1 MSHCDII
8 PCRKELAALTVP
20 KDTPEVLKNFLIY
33 TEVVRGKS
41 DSTTDE
47 YYLDLRM
54 FMRFLKRH
62 RGLVPKETEFDAIDI
77 SDVDID
83 LIRTIKLSDL
93 YDFSFFLSREREYIR
108 PGEKTHKQGL
118 GDAARAR
125 KVSSLKSFFKYL
137 TSKAMLLDE
146 NPAAELEYPKLAK
159 KLPRY
164 LSTDESMELLENVSG
179 RSPER
184 DYLIIT
190 LFLNC
195 GLRVSELVGINLG
208 DIKDNTLRVT
218 GKGNKQRVVYL
229 NSSCIAAINDYL
241 PVRARYAVP
250 GENALILSERK
261 QRIAAITVKKLIK
274 KHIESAGLD
283 SEKYSAHKLR
293 HTAATLMYQNGV
305 DVLTLK
311 VILGHEQLNTTQ
323 IYTHLAPSELQLA
336 AEANPL
342 AKVKR
347 KKQDKEPKVE

>member
-1 MSHCDII
+1 MTF
-8 PCRKELAALTVP
+8 PE
-20 KDTPEVLKNFLIY
+20 DTPEILKRFLVY
-33 TEVVRGKS
+33 TETVRGKS
-41 DSTTDE
+41 NSTADE

-54 FMRFLKRH
+54 FFRFLKKK
-62 RGLVPKETEFDAIDI
+62 RGLVPENTEFDSISI

-83 LIRTIKLSDL
+83 LIRSVTLSDL
-93 YDFSFFLSREREYIR
+93 YDFSFFLSREREYVR
-108 PGEKTHKQGL
+108 PGEERSSKNAGL

-164 LSTDESMELLENVSG
+164 LSADESEELLDNVAG
-179 RSPER
+179 RDPER

-195 GLRVSELVGINLG
+195 GLRVSELVGIDLG
-208 DIKDNTLRVT
+208 DIKDETLTVT

-229 NSSCIAAINDYL
+229 NRACRDAIAEYL
-241 PVRARYAVP
+241 PRRAKYAVP
-250 GENALILSERK
+250 GENALFLSERK
-261 QRIAAITVKKLIK
+261 RRIAAITVKKLIK
-274 KHIESAGLD
+274 KHIEAAGLD

-311 VILGHEQLNTTQ
+311 EILGHEQLNTTQ
-323 IYTHLAPSELQLA
+323 IYTHLAPSKLKLA
-336 AEANPL
+336 ADANPL
-342 AKVKR
+342 SKQRRR
-347 KKQDKEPKVE
+347 KTDSGDPGEK

>member
-1 MSHCDII
+1 MTIA
-8 PCRKELAALTVP
+8 E
-20 KDTPEVLKNFLIY
+20 DTPDILKKFLIY
-33 TEVVRGKS
+33 TETVRGKS

-62 RGLVPKETEFDAIDI
+62 RGLVSRDTPFDSIDI
-77 SDVDID
+77 SDIDIE
-83 LIRTIKLSDL
+83 LIRSVTLSDL
-93 YDFSFFLSREREYIR
+93 YEFSFFLSREREYIR
-108 PGEKTHKQGL
+108 PGEKPGKTVGL

-164 LSTDESMELLENVSG
+164 LSADESMDLLENVSG

-195 GLRVSELVGINLG
+195 GLRVSELVGIDLG
-208 DIKDNTLRVT
+208 DIKENTLTVT

-229 NSSCIAAINDYL
+229 NRACIVALEEYL
-241 PVRARYAVP
+241 PVRAKFASP
-250 GENALILSERK
+250 GEKALILSERK
-261 QRIAAITVKKLIK
+261 QRIAPITVKKLIK
-274 KHIESAGLD
+274 KHIEAAGLD
-283 SEKYSAHKLR
+283 SNKYSAHKLR

-311 VILGHEQLNTTQ
+311 EILGHEQLNTTQ

-342 AKVKR
+342 SRVKR
-347 KKQDKEPKVE
+347 KKKTAAPEEK

>member
-1 MSHCDII
+1 MN
-8 PCRKELAALTVP
+8 PLTFSQ
-20 KDTPEVLKNFLIY
+20 DTPDILKKFLIY
-33 TEVVRGKS
+33 TETVRGKS
-41 DSTTDE
+41 DSTVDE
-47 YYLDLRM
+47 YFLDIRI
-54 FMRFLKRH
+54 FMRFLKKH
-62 RGLVPKETEFDAIDI
+62 RGLVSEDTPFDSIDI
-77 SDVDID
+77 SDVGIE
-83 LIRTIKLSDL
+83 LIRTVTLSDL
-93 YDFSFFLSREREYIR
+93 YDFSFFLTREREYVRSDGKNI
-108 PGEKTHKQGL
+108 KSVGL

-164 LSTDESMELLENVSG
+164 LSANESLDLLENVSG

-195 GLRVSELVGINLG
+195 GLRVSELVGIDLG
-208 DIKDNTLRVT
+208 DIKENTLTVT

-229 NSSCIAAINDYL
+229 NSACISALEEYL
-241 PVRARYAVP
+241 PARQKYALP
-250 GENALILSERK
+250 GEKALFLSERK
-261 QRIAAITVKKLIK
+261 QRIAPITVKKLIK

-283 SEKYSAHKLR
+283 SNKYSAHKLR

-311 VILGHEQLNTTQ
+311 EILGHEQLNTTQ
-323 IYTHLAPSELQLA
+323 IYTHLSPNELQLA
-336 AEANPL
+336 ADANPL
-342 AKVKR
+342 SRVKR
-347 KKQDKEPKVE
+347 QKSESSKKSKE

>member
-1 MSHCDII
+1 MNISQ
-8 PCRKELAALTVP
+8 
-20 KDTPEVLKNFLIY
+20 DTPDILKKFLIY
-33 TEVVRGKS
+33 TETVRGKS

-47 YYLDLRM
+47 YYLDIRM
-54 FMRFLKRH
+54 FMRFLKKH
-62 RGLVPKETEFDAIDI
+62 RGLVSESTDFDSIDI
-77 SDVDID
+77 SDVDIG
-83 LIRTIKLSDL
+83 LIRTVTLPDL

-108 PGEKTHKQGL
+108 TDGQKGKHVGL

-164 LSTDESMELLENVSG
+164 LSANESMELLENVSG

-218 GKGNKQRVVYL
+218 GKGNKQRVVFL
-229 NSSCIAAINDYL
+229 NSACIDALDDYL
-241 PVRARYAVP
+241 PVRAKYALP
-250 GENALILSERK
+250 GENALFLSERK

-311 VILGHEQLNTTQ
+311 EILGHEQLNTTQ

-342 AKVKR
+342 SKVKR
-347 KKQDKEPKVE
+347 TKKEKEK

>member
-1 MSHCDII
+1 M
-8 PCRKELAALTVP
+8 TVP
-20 KDTPEVLKNFLIY
+20 EGTPEILRKFLIY
-33 TEVVRGKS
+33 TETVRGKS
-41 DSTTDE
+41 NSTTDE

-54 FMRFLKRH
+54 FMRFLKQY
-62 RGLVPKETEFDAIDI
+62 RGLTEKNIPFDEIDI
-77 SDVDID
+77 SDVDIE
-83 LIRTIKLSDL
+83 LIRTVTLSDL
-93 YDFSFFLSREREYIR
+93 YEFSFFLSREREYVR
-108 PGEKTHKQGL
+108 QGETKGKNVGL

-164 LSTDESMELLENVSG
+164 LSADESIELLENVSG

-218 GKGNKQRVVYL
+218 GKGNKQRVVFL
-229 NSSCIAAINDYL
+229 NGACIDAINEYL
-241 PVRARYAVP
+241 PVRARYASP

-261 QRIAAITVKKLIK
+261 QRIAPITVKKLIK

-311 VILGHEQLNTTQ
+311 EILGHEQLNTTQ

-342 AKVKR
+342 SKVKR
-347 KKQDKEPKVE
+347 SPKSKSTQSEDE

>member
-1 MSHCDII
+1 MTF
-8 PCRKELAALTVP
+8 PN
-20 KDTPEVLKNFLIY
+20 DTPEVLKRFLIY
-33 TEVVRGKS
+33 TETVRGKS

-54 FMRFLKRH
+54 FMRFLLLH
-62 RGLVPKETEFDAIDI
+62 RGLVSGDTPFDSIDI
-77 SDVDID
+77 SGVDIE
-83 LIRTIKLSDL
+83 LLKTVTLSDL
-93 YDFSFFLSREREYIR
+93 YDFSFFLSREREYVR
-108 PGEKTHKQGL
+108 PGEKAGKNVGL

-164 LSTDESMELLENVSG
+164 LSADESMELLDSVSG

-195 GLRVSELVGINLG
+195 GLRVSELVGIDLG
-208 DIKDNTLRVT
+208 DIRDGTLTVT

-229 NSSCIAAINDYL
+229 NLACKNALADYL
-241 PVRARYAVP
+241 PVRAKHAPP

-274 KHIESAGLD
+274 KHIEAAGLD

-311 VILGHEQLNTTQ
+311 EILGHEQLNTTQ
-323 IYTHLAPSELQLA
+323 IYTHLAPNELQLA

-342 AKVKR
+342 SRQKR
-347 KKQDKEPKVE
+347 KKKASPAGEDDQG

>member
-1 MSHCDII
+1 MNI
-8 PCRKELAALTVP
+8 PQ
-20 KDTPEVLKNFLIY
+20 DTPDILKKFLVY
-33 TEVVRGKS
+33 TETVRGKA

-47 YYLDLRM
+47 YYLDIRM
-54 FMRFLKRH
+54 FMRFLKKH
-62 RGLVPKETEFDAIDI
+62 RGLVDSDCDFDSIDI
-77 SDVDID
+77 SDVDVA
-83 LIRTIKLSDL
+83 LIKTVTLPDL
-93 YDFSFFLSREREYIR
+93 YDFSFFLSREREYVR
-108 PGEKTHKQGL
+108 SDGKKGTHVGL

-164 LSTDESMELLENVSG
+164 LSANESMELLENVSG

-208 DIKDNTLRVT
+208 DIKENTLRVT
-218 GKGNKQRVVYL
+218 GKGNKQRVVFL
-229 NSSCIAAINDYL
+229 NSACIDALEDYL
-241 PVRARYAVP
+241 PVRQRYALP
-250 GENALILSERK
+250 GESALFLSERK

-274 KHIESAGLD
+274 KHIDSAGLD

-311 VILGHEQLNTTQ
+311 EILGHEQLNTTQ

-342 AKVKR
+342 SKVKR
-347 KKQDKEPKVE
+347 SKKDKE

>member
-1 MSHCDII
+1 MTIS
-8 PCRKELAALTVP
+8 E
-20 KDTPEVLKNFLIY
+20 DTPEILKKFLIY
-33 TEVVRGKS
+33 TETVRGKS

-47 YYLDLRM
+47 YYLDIRM
-54 FMRFLKRH
+54 FMRFLKKS
-62 RGLVPKETEFDAIDI
+62 RGLVPPDTEFDNIDI
-77 SDVDID
+77 SDVDVA
-83 LIRTIKLSDL
+83 LIRTVTLSDL
-93 YDFSFFLSREREYIR
+93 YDFSFFLSREREFVR
-108 PGEKTHKQGL
+108 TDGKKGTHVGL

-125 KVSSLKSFFKYL
+125 KISSLKSFFKYL
-137 TSKAMLLDE
+137 TAKAMVLDE

-164 LSTDESMELLENVSG
+164 LSVNESMELLENVSG

-195 GLRVSELVGINLG
+195 GLRVSELIGINLG
-208 DIKDNTLRVT
+208 DIKDQTLRVT

-229 NSSCIAAINDYL
+229 NAACIDALEEYL
-241 PVRARYAVP
+241 PKRAIYALP
-250 GENALILSERK
+250 GEKALFLSERK

-311 VILGHEQLNTTQ
+311 EILGHEQLNTTQ
-323 IYTHLAPSELQLA
+323 IYTHLAPSELQVA

-342 AKVKR
+342 SGVKR
-347 KKQDKEPKVE
+347 NKKDKEQK